1 MANAKAVA
9 KKAPTKTEVYTA
21 ISEETNVSKKE
32 VAAVLESLGNQVKK
46 ALGAKGPGV
55 FSIPGL
61 VKVSKKKIPA
71 KPANPNYVDPFT
83 KQIKPQPAK
92 PARTK
97 VVVRA
102 LKGLKDMVQ

>member
-1 MANAKAVA
+1 MAKTAA

-21 ISEETNVSKKE
+21 IAEETGLNKKE
-32 VAAVLESLGNQVKK
+32 ISTVLDSLGSQVKK
-46 ALGAKGPGV
+46 ALSSKGPGV

-61 VKVSKKKIPA
+61 VKVSKKQIPA
-71 KPANPNYVDPFT
+71 KKANPNYVDPFT
-83 KQIKPQPAK
+83 KMVKPQPAK